1 MRYQSLNYG
10 TTKRTSERAN
20 ERTGAF
26 GRVRV
31 RSCSDLFGFVR
42 LVRCVR
48 VCSVLFG
55 FVRFVRAPVRSF
67 GCSVESAFRFPFSV
81 FRFQFSVL
89 CSLYSKKLTA
99 NYRLHC
105 IINLLSLFFTEPS
118 FYCNGYQI
126 ILCRL
131 NAVIYR
137 GGMKTI
143 HAIAWQ

>member
-1 MRYQSLNYG
+1 MSFVITPLNQAPSLSSEQR
-10 TTKRTSERAN
+10 RTSERTN
-20 ERTGAF
+20 EQ
-26 GRVRV
+26 GRSGVFVFVRV
-31 RSCSDLFGFVR
+31 RICSPCSLLFALFAPLFVR
-42 LVRCVR
+42 S
-48 VCSVLFG
+48 VCSVSLF
-55 FVRFVRAPVRSF
+55 SF
-67 GCSVESAFRFPFSV
+67 QFSL
-81 FRFQFSVL
+81 FTFQFSVL
-89 CSLYSKKLTA
+89 CSLYSKKLMA

-143 HAIAWQ
+143 HAIAWQQVVGG